1 MHDDVVAQYA
11 QWMQSWAAA
20 DKTIEARSKL
30 ARSILAEFGISF
42 TAEDIQEYLSRPKP
56 ERQGGGK
63 RSKWT
68 LATYH
73 AHLRSFCEY
82 LVAAGH
88 RDESPMEA
96 VRKVARPKSL
106 PRPLSE
112 AELALVLATATGR
125 NRDWILLALDA
136 GLRAH
141 EIAQLRGEDVTPQ
154 GIFVRGKGDVE
165 AVLPDH
171 PDIRAMAARYPR
183 TGYWFPSPYGGH
195 IKAETV
201 SATVSILFHKLGI
214 KGSIHRVRHN
224 YGTRLLRLGVNVRQV
239 QKLMRHA
246 TLETTALYTA
256 VDEDELREAINRL
269 PSSA

>member
-1 MHDDVVAQYA
+1 MMHNEVVEQYA

-20 DKTIEARSKL
+20 DKTIAARTTL
-30 ARSILAEFGISF
+30 AHSLLSEYGLAL
-42 TAEDIQEYLSRPKP
+42 TADDIQEYLARPKP
-56 ERQGGGK
+56 NGQQ
-63 RSKWT
+63 RSRWT
-68 LATYH
+68 IATYH

-88 RDESPMEA
+88 RTESPMAE
-96 VRKVARPKSL
+96 VRKARRPKSL

-125 NRDWILLALDA
+125 NRDWIVLALDA

-141 EIAQLRGEDVTPQ
+141 EIAKLAGGDVTPA
-154 GIFVRGKGDVE
+154 GIFVRGKGGVE

-171 PDIRAMAARYPR
+171 PDIRAMATRYPA

-201 SATVSILFHKLGI
+201 SATISVLFTSLGI
-214 KGSIHRVRHN
+214 AGSIHRVRHN
-224 YGTRLLRLGVNVRQV
+224 YGTRLLRAGVNIRRV

-246 TLETTALYTA
+246 NLETTALYTA
-256 VDEDELREAINRL
+256 VDEDELREAINLL

>member
-1 MHDDVVAQYA
+1 MMHNELVEQYA
-11 QWMQSWAAA
+11 QWMRSWAAA
-20 DKTIEARSKL
+20 DKTISARTRVAHSL
-30 ARSILAEFGISF
+30 LTEFGLGF
-42 TAEDIQEYLSRPKP
+42 TAQDIQTYLARPKP
-56 ERQGGGK
+56 NGED
-63 RSKWT
+63 RSRWT
-68 LATYH
+68 VATYH

-88 RDESPMEA
+88 RDESPMTD
-96 VRKVARPKSL
+96 VRKARRPKSL

-125 NRDWILLALDA
+125 NRDWIVLALDA

-141 EIAQLRGEDVTPQ
+141 EIAKVRGEDVTQQ
-154 GIFVRGKGDVE
+154 GIFVCGKDEVE

-171 PDIRAMAARYPR
+171 PDIRAMAARYPS

-195 IKAETV
+195 IKSETV
-201 SATVSILFHKLGI
+201 SATISVLFTSLGI
-214 KGSIHRVRHN
+214 NGSIHRVRHN
-224 YGTRLLRLGVNVRQV
+224 YGTRLLRAGVNIRRV

-246 TLETTALYTA
+246 NLETTALYTA
-256 VDEDELREAINRL
+256 VDEDELREAINLL